1 MPRNTRV
8 DEVMTTDVL
17 AFSPDQNVQE
27 AMAALV
33 DRGVDGAPVVDDRGM
48 VVGILSTGDLIVQE
62 SRLHLPT
69 VISLFGASLELPSS
83 QKHFEQ
89 DLAKALGS
97 RVDEVMDS
105 DPVTVAPGDSLET
118 AATLLHDKEVSR
130 LPVVD
135 DDGRLVGLLARGDI
149 LRSIIK
155 DARPGAAPASPE
167 AD

>member
-27 AMAALV
+27 AMVALI
-33 DRGVDGAPVVDDRGM
+33 DRGVDGAPVVDADGT

-105 DPVTVAPGDSLET
+105 DPVTISPDDSLES
-118 AATLLHDKEVSR
+118 AATLLHDKGVSR

-135 DDGRLVGLLARGDI
+135 DGGRLVGLVARGDI

-155 DARPGAAPASPE
+155 DAGPATAPAPPE
-167 AD
+167 AG